1 MNNQIKIPGRHF
13 GINHNVTF
21 LVRDANNMKIRAI
34 HRGHNA
40 ATNSMI
46 AGIAHYLTG
55 DGILNQGWHLLSS
68 YVPKYISLGTMGLIN
83 QESDESGYPLGI
95 GAVDGDE
102 LTRFEDYMMQVPGY
116 GADGY
121 DSSLNNNREY
131 MGLGPTFANR
141 SDTSHTIN
149 CELISNTFPRV
160 QISYREIVPEV
171 EAEFPQTIDVIY
183 SAMISVGALAQF
195 REEDKDYLFITEAGL
210 WSRQDWTEGGE
221 NGLLAGY
228 RLAPSNRVNWGMT
241 PDSITQDAID
251 DYIEKFGQPTEDR
264 NIEEIVAEHNRN
276 LLKQSILRVNSNQV
290 VQVIW
295 KIQIGAIEQ
304 LVDIDNIYSDGNIDI
319 ETKLYWEFF

>member
-1 MNNQIKIPGRHF
+1 MDNRIKIPGRHF

-21 LVRDANNMKIRAI
+21 LVRDVNTMKIQSIRK
-34 HRGHNA
+34 GHNA

-46 AGIAHYLTG
+46 LGIAHYLTG

-83 QESDESGYPLGI
+83 QDSDENGYPSGI

-102 LTRFEDYMMQVPGY
+102 LTRFEDYILQVPGY

-121 DSSLNNNREY
+121 DSSLNNGRQY
-131 MGLGPTFANR
+131 MGLGPTYANR
-141 SDTSHTIN
+141 PDSNHTIN
-149 CELISNTFPRV
+149 CELISDTFPRV

-171 EAEFPQTIDVIY
+171 EAEFPETIDVIY
-183 SAMISVGALAQF
+183 SAMVSVGALSQF
-195 REEDKDYLFITEAGL
+195 REEGKDYIFITEAGL
-210 WSRQDWTEGGE
+210 WSRQDWIDGGE

-241 PDSITQDAID
+241 PDSITDEAIE
-251 DYIEKFGQPTEDR
+251 DYIGKFGQPSGDR
-264 NIEEIVAEHNRN
+264 DIKEIIAEYNRN
-276 LLKQSILRVNSNQV
+276 LLKQSILRVNKNQV

-295 KIQIGAIEQ
+295 KVQIGALEQ
-304 LVDIDNIYSDGNIDI
+304 LVDINNIYHDD
-319 ETKLYWEFF
+319 TDKLYWNFF

>member
-21 LVRDANNMKIRAI
+21 LVRDANSMKIRAI

-46 AGIAHYLTG
+46 TGIAHYLTG

-68 YVPKYISLGTMGLIN
+68 YVPKYISLGTMGL
-83 QESDESGYPLGI
+83 
-95 GAVDGDE
+95 
-102 LTRFEDYMMQVPGY
+102 
-116 GADGY
+116 
-121 DSSLNNNREY
+121 
-131 MGLGPTFANR
+131 GPTFANR
-141 SDTSHTIN
+141 ADTSHTIN

-210 WSRQDWTEGGE
+210 WSRQDWTDGGE

>member
-21 LVRDANNMKIRAI
+21 LVRDANNMKVQAI

-40 ATNSMI
+40 ATNSLI
-46 AGIAHYLTG
+46 SGIAHYLTG

-83 QESDESGYPLGI
+83 QESDENGYPLGI

-141 SDTSHTIN
+141 ADTSHTIN
-149 CELISNTFPRV
+149 CELISNTFPRI

-171 EAEFPQTIDVIY
+171 EAEFPQTVDVIY

-210 WSRQDWTEGGE
+210 WSRQDWVDGGE

-276 LLKQSILRVNSNQV
+276 LLKQSILRVNKNQV

-295 KIQIGAIEQ
+295 KIQIGAVEQ